1 MPSAAL
7 DAALARID
15 TVFDGFTSPDETGCG
30 YCHAP
35 EETAFLR
42 TPNARMPVDVVQ
54 YYLFEVPD
62 HFDDHAAVMR
72 RLLPQGAR
80 AMADG
85 TLGVI
90 AHLAHGLSRVDW
102 RSWPAEQAAAIEAFL
117 YAWWQDALATPEPP
131 YGIDAIFDTCV
142 TIARTV
148 SPFLTG
154 WAPGPVADAHLAH
167 CTDVWLYD
175 LLSDFSPFSWWYDD
189 TKDTGVRDLRAW
201 LSGPGAARLH
211 AAGEYDLAT
220 RAELLAVSYDER
232 WADPYWNSPS
242 ATN

>member
-1 MPSAAL
+1 MPSPSL

-15 TVFDGFTSPDETGCG
+15 SVFDGFASLDETGCG

-35 EETAFLR
+35 EETAYLR
-42 TPNARMPVDVVQ
+42 TPKVRIPVDVVR

-85 TLGVI
+85 SLSSVTVG
-90 AHLAHGLSRVDW
+90 AHGLSRVDW

-117 YAWWQDALATPEPP
+117 HAWWQEALATPEPP
-131 YGIDAIFDTCV
+131 YGIDTVFDICA
-142 TIARTV
+142 TIAGTV
-148 SPFLTG
+148 TPFLDA

-167 CTDVWLYD
+167 CADVWLYD
-175 LLSDFSPFSWWYDD
+175 LLSDDSPFSWWYDV
-189 TKDTGVRDLRAW
+189 TVATGVTDLRAW
-201 LSGPGAARLH
+201 LSGTGAARLH

-232 WADPYWNSPS
+232 WAHPYWTSPS